1 MSEDERATLG
11 KRARD
16 EASESASPGPAP
28 PGDDDSDDEIGPMPV
43 PAAENGGGARKKRR
57 AVLPHERLYLE
68 HLPDADR
75 YYKSFMHRDTLNYVA
90 MTKTGYLITTS
101 IDGHL
106 KIWKKQDSGIE
117 FVKHFRT
124 SLSSV
129 VGLAVSDDGKLC
141 ATISAN
147 GEGRVF
153 DVVNFDMINILKLGF
168 TPKAACWVHAPGAG
182 QSLLAVS
189 DEKSSAIRIYDGR
202 GDGSNPLHVLEKVHR
217 APVHL
222 MVFSSKYDVV
232 ISADEAG
239 FVEYWQ
245 PSEPWSVPSIP
256 GMWQYK
262 SATDLFQF
270 KKTRTIAASITL
282 SPDQRHFSAIALPD
296 RKVHIFNTLTGK
308 LTRTYD
314 ESLEAASEM
323 QQAGTAVFKLE
334 DMDFGRRLAIE
345 RELDR
350 DFSGPGGALRTA
362 NAVWDESGN
371 MLLYATLLGI
381 KVVNTVTNKVVRVTG
396 KDENLRFLNLALFQ
410 GAPSKQVQT
419 LAMAASANPLLKE
432 KATRDPTLF
441 CTALSKSRFYM
452 FGRGDV
458 EESADRDVYNER
470 PTAEDH
476 VVVADKP
483 AKAAALPTAATIHT
497 NMGDIHFKLFPHL
510 APKTVENFITHAR
523 NGYYNNVIFH
533 RVIKKFMLQG
543 GDPSGTG
550 MGGESIWGG
559 EFEDEISPLA
569 KHDRA
574 YTLSSA
580 NAGPNTNGSQFF
592 ITTVATPHLDGKHTV
607 FGRATGGL
615 EVVHAIENV
624 ATDKNDRPLD
634 ESSKAR
640 LGGGDGKTFP
650 KPDVGTL
657 TDGTK
662 FDSSRDR
669 NAPFQ
674 CVIGVGQVIKGWD
687 EGVPQLS
694 LGERAILTASPDYAY
709 GARGYPPVIPA
720 SATLKFEVELLK
732 IN

>member
-11 KRARD
+11 KRARN
-16 EASESASPGPAP
+16 EVSESASPGPAP

-43 PAAENGGGARKKRR
+43 PEVVNGGGVRKKRR

-129 VGLAVSDDGKLC
+129 VGLAVSDDGKMC

-153 DVVNFDMINILKLGF
+153 DIINFDMINILKFGF
-168 TPKAACWVHAPGAG
+168 SPKAVCWVYAPGAA
-182 QSLLAVS
+182 QALLAVS
-189 DEKSSAIRIYDGR
+189 DEKSAAIRIYDGR
-202 GDGSNPLHVLEKVHR
+202 GDGVTPLHVLDKMHR

-222 MVFSSKYDVV
+222 MVLASKYDVV

-245 PSEPWSVPSIP
+245 PSEPWGGVPSIP

-282 SPDQRHFSAIALPD
+282 SPDQKHFSAVALPD

-308 LTRTYD
+308 LNRTYD

-350 DFSGPGGALRTA
+350 DYSGPGGALRTA

-371 MLLYATLLGI
+371 MLIYATLLGI
-381 KVVNTVTNKVVRVTG
+381 KVVNTVTNKVVRVIG
-396 KDENLRFLNLALFQ
+396 KDESLRFLNLALFQ
-410 GAPSKQVQT
+410 GAPGKQIQT
-419 LAMAASANPLLKE
+419 LAMAASANPLLQE

-441 CTALSKSRFYM
+441 CTALNKARFYM
-452 FGRGDV
+452 FGRGAV
-458 EESADRDVYNER
+458 EESTDRDVYNER

-476 VVVADKP
+476 VVVAEQP
-483 AKAAALPTAATIHT
+483 AKKALPTAATIHT
-497 NMGDIHFKLFPHL
+497 NMGDIHIKLFPHL

-580 NAGPNTNGSQFF
+580 NAGPNTNASQFF

-615 EVVHAIENV
+615 EVVHSIENV

-634 ESSKAR
+634 EVRMVSI
-640 LGGGDGKTFP
+640 T
-650 KPDVGTL
+650 
-657 TDGTK
+657 
-662 FDSSRDR
+662 
-669 NAPFQ
+669 
-674 CVIGVGQVIKGWD
+674 
-687 EGVPQLS
+687 
-694 LGERAILTASPDYAY
+694 
-709 GARGYPPVIPA
+709 
-720 SATLKFEVELLK
+720 VE
-732 IN
+732 

>member
-28 PGDDDSDDEIGPMPV
+28 PQDDDSDDEIGPMPV
-43 PAAENGGGARKKRR
+43 PAVENGGGARKKRR

-182 QSLLAVS
+182 QALLAVS
-189 DEKSSAIRIYDGR
+189 DEKSAAIRIYDGR

-282 SPDQRHFSAIALPD
+282 SPGQRHFSAIALPD

-381 KVVNTVTNKVVRVTG
+381 KVVNTVTNKVVRVIG
-396 KDENLRFLNLALFQ
+396 KDENLRFLNLTLFQ
-410 GAPSKQVQT
+410 GAPSKQMQT
-419 LAMAASANPLLKE
+419 LAMAASANPLLQE
-432 KATRDPTLF
+432 KAARDPTLF
-441 CTALSKSRFYM
+441 CTALSKARFYM
-452 FGRGDV
+452 FGRGAV
-458 EESADRDVYNER
+458 EESTDRDVYNER

-483 AKAAALPTAATIHT
+483 VKAALPTAATIHT

-634 ESSKAR
+634 EVRMVSI
-640 LGGGDGKTFP
+640 T
-650 KPDVGTL
+650 
-657 TDGTK
+657 
-662 FDSSRDR
+662 
-669 NAPFQ
+669 
-674 CVIGVGQVIKGWD
+674 
-687 EGVPQLS
+687 
-694 LGERAILTASPDYAY
+694 
-709 GARGYPPVIPA
+709 
-720 SATLKFEVELLK
+720 VE
-732 IN
+732 